1 MDRFKATLPI
11 SSMDGL
17 AMDEASAR
25 AFGENLSGN
34 YCFAEPFPHI
44 VIDDIL
50 PAELAER
57 VLAGFPN
64 EANAGDKRFEIGY
77 TGLHKRQVYPGHC
90 TSANRDLFA
99 FFNSAPV
106 LQFLEGLTSIQGL
119 VADPYFDGGGFHEIG
134 AGGRLGIHA
143 DFRINE
149 RLHLHRRL
157 NLLIYLNKDWRAEW
171 GGELELWDR
180 GMKAKARS
188 VAPLFNRC
196 VIFNTDATSYHG
208 HPDPLACPERVT
220 RKSIALY
227 YYTASQRVYEDVPA
241 VSTMFRARPIDE
253 AAVHAEARRDRM
265 ANYVKDW
272 FPPVALRALRRARDV
287 IRKR

>member
-1 MDRFKATLPI
+1 
-11 SSMDGL
+11 
-17 AMDEASAR
+17 
-25 AFGENLSGN
+25 
-34 YCFAEPFPHI
+34 
-44 VIDDIL
+44 
-50 PAELAER
+50 
-57 VLAGFPN
+57 
-64 EANAGDKRFEIGY
+64 
-77 TGLHKRQVYPGHC
+77 
-90 TSANRDLFA
+90 
-99 FFNSAPV
+99 
-106 LQFLEGLTSIQGL
+106 
-119 VADPYFDGGGFHEIG
+119 
-134 AGGRLGIHA
+134 
-143 DFRINE
+143 
-149 RLHLHRRL
+149 
-157 NLLIYLNKDWRAEW
+157 
-171 GGELELWDR
+171 LELWDR